1 MYRPRHRPAQF
12 ETSLTVNHTAFT
24 VHWLAFLLR
33 PCERASE
40 VAPPFAHARIDHEGI
55 RFRRNLLQQ
64 ASDRAERNFQNDAE
78 CRALTRRTERM
89 VQFLRRSG
97 FPSRDSV
104 TGLGHDVA
112 VDRNARRAVETIKWH
127 PQRMLHPRVFHRGAY
142 GSHRCPA

>member
-1 MYRPRHRPAQF
+1 MYRPQHRPAQF
-12 ETSLTVNHTAFT
+12 ETSLTVNHPAFT
-24 VHWLAFLLR
+24 VHCLAFFLR

-112 VDRNARRAVETIKWH
+112 VDRKPGGPLRRSNGT
-127 PQRMLHPRVFHRGAY
+127 HRGCCILAFFIA
-142 GSHRCPA
+142 GHTVPIGV